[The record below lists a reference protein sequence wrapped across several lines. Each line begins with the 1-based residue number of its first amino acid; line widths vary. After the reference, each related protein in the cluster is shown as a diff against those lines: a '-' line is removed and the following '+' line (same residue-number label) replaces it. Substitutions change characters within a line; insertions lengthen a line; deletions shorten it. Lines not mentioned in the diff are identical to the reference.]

1 MFSSMQK
8 QQDLSIILSFLLSQ
22 ILIPLIS
29 NSTNN
34 SSWPEV
40 VTEDVVR
47 HVGKFKG
54 DVFVLSGQ
62 VKGRTLL
69 PLPAQAELFIEAA
82 ECHEE

>member
-1 MFSSMQK
+1 MFSH
-8 QQDLSIILSFLLSQ
+8 FQ
-22 ILIPLIS
+22 ILIPLIA

-40 VTEDVVR
+40 VTEDVAR
-47 HVGKFKG
+47 HMGHFKG

-82 ECHEE
+82 QCYEE

>member
-1 MFSSMQK
+1 M
-8 QQDLSIILSFLLSQ
+8 
-22 ILIPLIS
+22 
-29 NSTNN
+29 
-34 SSWPEV
+34 
-40 VTEDVVR
+40 TEDVVR
-47 HVGKFKG
+47 HMGRFKG